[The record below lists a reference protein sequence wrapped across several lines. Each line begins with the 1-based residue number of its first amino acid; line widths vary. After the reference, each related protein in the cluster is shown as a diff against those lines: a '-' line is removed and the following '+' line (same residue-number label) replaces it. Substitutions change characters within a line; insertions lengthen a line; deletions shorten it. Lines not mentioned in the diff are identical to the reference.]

1 MIYLASGSPRRKEL
15 LTQIGCRFEIVK
27 SNAEELKDS
36 TLSPD
41 ALVMENACRKAE
53 EAASSLEKDAAVL
66 GADTVVALDGKI
78 FGKPKDEKDAARM
91 LSELS
96 GRSHEVYT
104 GIAIVANGKTFRAV
118 EKTLVE
124 FRTISDEE
132 IKKYIKTG
140 EPMDKAGA
148 YAVQGIAA
156 KFIPR
161 IEGSFS
167 NVVGLP
173 IAAVD
178 SLARKAG
185 VELYGNIDA

>member
-27 SNAEELKDS
+27 SNTEELKDS

-53 EAASSLEKDAAVL
+53 EAASRLEKDAAVL

-132 IKKYIKTG
+132 KKKYIKTG

-173 IAAVD
+173 IAVVD

>member
-53 EAASSLEKDAAVL
+53 EAASRLEKDAAVL

-96 GRSHEVYT
+96 GRS
-104 GIAIVANGKTFRAV
+104 
-118 EKTLVE
+118 
-124 FRTISDEE
+124 
-132 IKKYIKTG
+132 
-140 EPMDKAGA
+140 
-148 YAVQGIAA
+148 
-156 KFIPR
+156 
-161 IEGSFS
+161 
-167 NVVGLP
+167 
-173 IAAVD
+173 
-178 SLARKAG
+178 
-185 VELYGNIDA
+185 